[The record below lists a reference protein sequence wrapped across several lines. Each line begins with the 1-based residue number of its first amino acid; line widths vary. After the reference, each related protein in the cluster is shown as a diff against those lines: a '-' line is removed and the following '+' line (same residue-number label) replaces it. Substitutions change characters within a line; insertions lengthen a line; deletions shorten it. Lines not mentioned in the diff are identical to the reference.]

1 VLANQIS
8 GFADAGIAI
17 GMPVRELIVKLNT
30 VQQCGNGIVSLDD
43 ARSDSVAI
51 ENNRV
56 SDIGRDGATAAPT
69 TLGIGVLRAEAVSVV
84 GNSLLRVAQ
93 TTSAAVIRA
102 GIVAAGVRRLRAS
115 GNDIF
120 DIGPAGN
127 VDNSGSVGI
136 MLMAP
141 FVHAEVAHNQVDR
154 ETVPLFDGGGDWIAL
169 LVDGLGDERGV
180 VRVAGYTAL
189 RADAATTI
197 VFGSTRAWLL
207 RVVNNAASAAN
218 FVPSIGGIS
227 VLGNALAGRGS
238 KPVVRL
244 AIGTDCLFNDNRC
257 EARSTF
263 VATSQRPAVQLQ
275 SGTAIVNANRVRGGL
290 PSISIAVGGDPKAP
304 PLTVVGNITTG
315 AIDGMPAVPWAPLNV
330 RG

>member
-1 VLANQIS
+1 
-8 GFADAGIAI
+8 
-17 GMPVRELIVKLNT
+17 
-30 VQQCGNGIVSLDD
+30 
-43 ARSDSVAI
+43 
-51 ENNRV
+51 
-56 SDIGRDGATAAPT
+56 
-69 TLGIGVLRAEAVSVV
+69 
-84 GNSLLRVAQ
+84 
-93 TTSAAVIRA
+93 
-102 GIVAAGVRRLRAS
+102 
-115 GNDIF
+115 
-120 DIGPAGN
+120 
-127 VDNSGSVGI
+127 
-136 MLMAP
+136 
-141 FVHAEVAHNQVDR
+141 VH
-154 ETVPLFDGGGDWIAL
+154 
-169 LVDGLGDERGV
+169 
-180 VRVAGYTAL
+180 VAGYTAL